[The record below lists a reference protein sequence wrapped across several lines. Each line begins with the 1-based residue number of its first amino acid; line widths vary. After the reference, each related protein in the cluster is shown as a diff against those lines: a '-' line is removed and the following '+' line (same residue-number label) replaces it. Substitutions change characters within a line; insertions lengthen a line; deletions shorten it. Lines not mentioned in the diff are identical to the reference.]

1 MISEHKREWMVHN
14 KGVFRDLAIEDQDLH
29 SPLQSDLQCLTELLM
44 CFIVG
49 CDASGPLHL
58 DDECYVCDMNLDED
72 DMVRF
77 LTGTF
82 DNCPYYQL
90 DNEYLIVRHQM

>member
-1 MISEHKREWMVHN
+1 MNFVYDEE
-14 KGVFRDLAIEDQDLH
+14 
-29 SPLQSDLQCLTELLM
+29 
-44 CFIVG
+44 
-49 CDASGPLHL
+49 
-58 DDECYVCDMNLDED
+58 DECYVCDMNLDED

-90 DNEYLIVRHQM
+90 DNEYLVVRHQM

>member
-1 MISEHKREWMVHN
+1 MLQNMQIRGFVKRRNFCERSYQMKEVSN
-14 KGVFRDLAIEDQDLH
+14 
-29 SPLQSDLQCLTELLM
+29 
-44 CFIVG
+44 
-49 CDASGPLHL
+49 CDSCVNFVYDE
-58 DDECYVCDMNLDED
+58 DDECYVCAMNLDVD
-72 DMVRF
+72 DLVRF

>member
-1 MISEHKREWMVHN
+1 MPAQAGGDPEAGNRSR
-14 KGVFRDLAIEDQDLH
+14 GSLH
-29 SPLQSDLQCLTELLM
+29 
-44 CFIVG
+44 FILDRKKNLKEVSN
-49 CDASGPLHL
+49 CDSCINFVY
-58 DDECYVCDMNLDED
+58 DDEDECYVCDMNLDED

>member
-1 MISEHKREWMVHN
+1 MKEVTNCESCANFVYDDE
-14 KGVFRDLAIEDQDLH
+14 
-29 SPLQSDLQCLTELLM
+29 
-44 CFIVG
+44 
-49 CDASGPLHL
+49 
-58 DDECYVCDMNLDED
+58 DECYVCDMNLDED

-90 DNEYLIVRHQM
+90 GD

>member
-1 MISEHKREWMVHN
+1 
-14 KGVFRDLAIEDQDLH
+14 
-29 SPLQSDLQCLTELLM
+29 
-44 CFIVG
+44 
-49 CDASGPLHL
+49 
-58 DDECYVCDMNLDED
+58 MNLDED

-90 DNEYLIVRHQM
+90 DDEYQIVRHQMQDGLLFWTKLAIILEMMGAFTLKEIL

>member
-1 MISEHKREWMVHN
+1 MKEVSNCETCVNFVYDDE
-14 KGVFRDLAIEDQDLH
+14 
-29 SPLQSDLQCLTELLM
+29 
-44 CFIVG
+44 
-49 CDASGPLHL
+49 
-58 DDECYVCDMNLDED
+58 DECYVCDMNLDED

-90 DNEYLIVRHQM
+90 DDEYRIVRHQMQDGLLFWTKLAIILEMMGAFTLKEIL

>member
-1 MISEHKREWMVHN
+1 MKEVSNCETCVNFVYDDE
-14 KGVFRDLAIEDQDLH
+14 
-29 SPLQSDLQCLTELLM
+29 
-44 CFIVG
+44 
-49 CDASGPLHL
+49 
-58 DDECYVCDMNLDED
+58 DECYVCDRNLDED

-90 DNEYLIVRHQM
+90 DDEYQIVRHQMQDGLLFWTKLAIILEMMGVFTLKEIL